1 MFINP
6 HINNYD
12 DNGVYQFPGT
22 GESYIE
28 VGNQSILNVLGT
40 GQFTLSIFF
49 NPSNATDRSALFS
62 AWLATS
68 NNRVIQFRTDTS
80 GNFEV
85 ITSPDGTNAARW
97 EASHG
102 MSNGNWYHAV
112 AVADFTQTSRH
123 DRIKI
128 YLNAVDLSAVENLDA
143 SDAGGVNTGD
153 YTTDGALFTIGGVQG
168 STTFT
173 SNGSIQVP
181 SIINR
186 PLSSSEVS
194 ELYNS
199 GKPLNTIVR
208 FGDDCVLQ
216 PTLSTAIL
224 VAANELEVM
233 DNATEQ
239 RYSFAGELESRLD
252 RNGGLYD
259 Q

>member
-12 DNGVYQFPGT
+12 DNGTYEFPGT
-22 GESYIE
+22 GQSYIE
-28 VGNQSILNVLGT
+28 VESQSILNVLGT
-40 GQFTLSIFF
+40 GQFTMSIMF
-49 NPSNATDRSALFS
+49 NPTVASQRSGLFS
-62 AWLATS
+62 AWVASS
-68 NNRVIQFRTDTS
+68 NNRVVQFRTDTS

-85 ITSPDGTNAARW
+85 ITSPDGANAARW

-102 MSNGNWYHAV
+102 MSNGNWYHVAV
-112 AVADFTQTSRH
+112 VADFTQASRH

-143 SDAGGVNTGD
+143 SDAGGVHTGD
-153 YTTDGALFTIGGVQG
+153 YTTDGTLLTIGGVEGNTG
-168 STTFT
+168 STA
-173 SNGSIQVP
+173 SGSIQVP
-181 SIINR
+181 SIIDR

-199 GKPLNTIVR
+199 GKPLNAFVR
-208 FGDDCVLQ
+208 FGDNCVLQ
-216 PTLSTAIL
+216 PTLSTAIV

-233 DNATEQ
+233 DNAAEQ
-239 RYSFAGELESRLD
+239 RHTFDGELESRLD
-252 RNGGLYD
+252 INGGVYD